1 MNSLPFS
8 GIVLNSLDYLNSL
21 NSLKMI
27 LENKTAIIT
36 GATRGIGHAIAI
48 RFAKEGC
55 NVAFCGRTRNAAM
68 ESVEAELNAIYSDL
82 QPPTSD
88 LKAKGYVCDVADYQQ
103 AQDFVKE
110 VLADFGQVDILV
122 NNAGITADSAVKRMT
137 EEQFD
142 RVIDVNLKSVF
153 CMTKAIQ
160 PSMWKQGHGAIVNI
174 GSVVGIAG
182 NYNQANY
189 AASKAGIIGFSKS
202 CAKEFAA
209 RNIRVNVVCPG
220 FIETEMTAEVP
231 KELMDT
237 WCSRIPMKRPGTADE
252 VAQACVFLASDMC
265 PYITS
270 VVLPV
275 CGGMEDA

>member
-1 MNSLPFS
+1 ML
-8 GIVLNSLDYLNSL
+8 
-21 NSLKMI
+21 
-27 LENKTAIIT
+27 LENKTAIVT

-55 NVAFCGRTRNAAM
+55 NVAFCGRTRNDKMVA
-68 ESVEAELNAIYSDL
+68 VEQELLAL
-82 QPPTSD
+82 GV
-88 LKAKGYVCDVADYQQ
+88 KAKGYAADVADFASTQ
-103 AQDFVKE
+103 ALVKE
-110 VLADFGQVDILV
+110 VLADFGNVDILI
-122 NNAGITADSAVKRMT
+122 NNAGITDDAAVKRMT

-142 RVIDVNLKSVF
+142 HVIGTNLKSVF
-153 CMTKAIQ
+153 CMTKAVQ
-160 PSMWKQGHGAIVNI
+160 PAMWKQGHGSIVNI

-209 RNIRVNVVCPG
+209 RNIRVNVVAPG
-220 FIETEMTAEVP
+220 FVQTEMTADIP

-237 WCSRIPMKRPGTADE
+237 WCSRIPMKRPGTPDE
-252 VAQACVFLASDMC
+252 VANCCVFLASDMSS
-265 PYITS
+265 YITS
-270 VVLPV
+270 VVLPM

>member
-1 MNSLPFS
+1 
-8 GIVLNSLDYLNSL
+8 
-21 NSLKMI
+21 
-27 LENKTAIIT
+27 
-36 GATRGIGHAIAI
+36 
-48 RFAKEGC
+48 
-55 NVAFCGRTRNAAM
+55 M
-68 ESVEAELNAIYSDL
+68 EAVEQELNAIFEIQNSKFKIK
-82 QPPTSD
+82 S
-88 LKAKGYVCDVADYQQ
+88 KGYAADVADYASAQ
-103 AQDFVKE
+103 AFVKE
-110 VLADFGQVDILV
+110 VLADFGSVDILV
-122 NNAGITADSAVKRMT
+122 NNAGITDDAALKRMS

-142 RVIDVNLKSVF
+142 RVLHTNLKSVF

-160 PSMWKQGHGAIVNI
+160 PVMWKQGHGSIVNI

-209 RNIRVNVVCPG
+209 RNIRVNVVAPG
-220 FIETEMTAEVP
+220 FVQTEMTADIP

-237 WCSRIPMKRPGTADE
+237 WCSRIPMKRPGTPDE
-252 VAQACVFLASDMC
+252 VANACLFLASDMC

-270 VVLPV
+270 VVLPI

>member
-1 MNSLPFS
+1 ML
-8 GIVLNSLDYLNSL
+8 
-21 NSLKMI
+21 
-27 LENKTAIIT
+27 LENKTAIVT
-36 GATRGIGHAIAI
+36 GATRGIGHSIAI

-55 NVAFCGRTRNAAM
+55 NVAFCGRTRNDKMVAVEEEIAALG
-68 ESVEAELNAIYSDL
+68 V
-82 QPPTSD
+82 
-88 LKAKGYVCDVADYQQ
+88 KAKGYVCNVADYASAQ
-103 AQDFVKE
+103 AFVKE
-110 VLADFGQVDILV
+110 VLADFGSVDILV
-122 NNAGITADSAVKRMT
+122 NNAGITDDAAVKRMS

-142 RVIDVNLKSVF
+142 RVVGTNLKSVF

-160 PSMWKQGHGAIVNI
+160 PSMWRQGHGSIVNI

-209 RNIRVNVVCPG
+209 RNIRVNVLCPG

-231 KELMDT
+231 KELMDP
-237 WCSRIPMKRPGTADE
+237 WCSRIPMKRAGTPDE
-252 VAQACVFLASDMC
+252 VAQCCVFLASDMSS
-265 PYITS
+265 YITS
-270 VVLPV
+270 VVLPM

>member
-1 MNSLPFS
+1 
-8 GIVLNSLDYLNSL
+8 
-21 NSLKMI
+21 MI
-27 LENKTAIIT
+27 LQNKTAIVT
-36 GATRGIGHAIAI
+36 GATRGIGHAIAV

-55 NVAFCGRTRNAAM
+55 DVAFCGRTRNDKMIA
-68 ESVEAELNAIYSDL
+68 VEQELSAL
-82 QPPTSD
+82 GV
-88 LKAKGYVCDVADYQQ
+88 KAKGYAADVAEYEQ
-103 AQDFVKE
+103 AQAFVKD
-110 VLADFGQVDILV
+110 VLADFGKVDILV
-122 NNAGITADSAVKRMT
+122 NNAGITDDSAVKRMT

-142 RVIDVNLKSVF
+142 RVMHTNLKSVF

-160 PSMWKQGHGAIVNI
+160 PAMWRQGHGAIVNM

-189 AASKAGIIGFSKS
+189 AASKAAIIGFSKS

-209 RNIRVNVVCPG
+209 RNIRVNVVAPG
-220 FIETEMTAEVP
+220 FVQTEMTADIP

-237 WCSRIPMKRPGTADE
+237 WCSRIPMKRPGTVDE

>member
-1 MNSLPFS
+1 ML
-8 GIVLNSLDYLNSL
+8 
-21 NSLKMI
+21 
-27 LENKTAIIT
+27 LENKTAIVT
-36 GATRGIGHAIAI
+36 GATRGIGHAIAV

-55 NVAFCGRTRNAAM
+55 NVAFCGRTRNDKMVA
-68 ESVEAELNAIYSDL
+68 VEQELNDL
-82 QPPTSD
+82 GV
-88 LKAKGYVCDVADYQQ
+88 KAKGYACDVADYASAQ
-103 AQDFVKE
+103 AFVKE
-110 VLADFGQVDILV
+110 VLADFGSVDILV
-122 NNAGITADSAVKRMT
+122 NNAGITDDSAMKRMT

-142 RVIDVNLKSVF
+142 HVVGVNLKSVF

-160 PSMWKQGHGAIVNI
+160 LSMWKQGHGSIINI

-237 WCSRIPMKRPGTADE
+237 WCSRIPMKRPGTPDE

-270 VVLPV
+270 HVMPI

>member
-1 MNSLPFS
+1 
-8 GIVLNSLDYLNSL
+8 
-21 NSLKMI
+21 MI
-27 LENKTAIIT
+27 LQGKTAIVT
-36 GATRGIGHAIAI
+36 GATRGIGRAIAI

-55 NVAFCGRTRNAAM
+55 NVAFCGRTYNAAM
-68 ESVEAELNAIYSDL
+68 EAVEKEQNDIYAELQLPNAE
-82 QPPTSD
+82 
-88 LKAKGYVCDVADYQQ
+88 LKAKGYAVDVADYASAQ
-103 AQDFVKE
+103 AFVKD
-110 VLADFGQVDILV
+110 VLADFGHLDILI
-122 NNAGITADSAVKRMT
+122 NNAGITDDAAVKRMT

-142 RVIDVNLKSVF
+142 RVMHTNLGSVF
-153 CMTKAIQ
+153 CMTKAVQ
-160 PSMWKQGHGAIVNI
+160 PVLWRQGRGSIVNI

-220 FIETEMTAEVP
+220 FIETEMTSQVP

-237 WCSRIPMKRPGTADE
+237 WCSRIPMKRPGTTDE
-252 VAQACVFLASDMC
+252 VAQACVFFASDMC

>member
-1 MNSLPFS
+1 ML
-8 GIVLNSLDYLNSL
+8 
-21 NSLKMI
+21 
-27 LENKTAIIT
+27 LENKTAIVT

-68 ESVEAELNAIYSDL
+68 ESVEQELNNIYSEL
-82 QPPTSD
+82 RIPNSE
-88 LKAKGYVCDVADYQQ
+88 LKAKGYACDVADYQS
-103 AQDFVKE
+103 AQTFVKE
-110 VLADFGQVDILV
+110 VLADFGSVDILV
-122 NNAGITADSAVKRMT
+122 NNAGITNDAAVKRMT

-142 RVIDVNLKSVF
+142 HVVGVNLKSVF

-160 PSMWKQGHGAIVNI
+160 PAMWKQGHGSIVNI

-231 KELMDT
+231 KELLDT
-237 WCSRIPMKRPGTADE
+237 WCSRIPMKRPGTTDE

>member
-1 MNSLPFS
+1 MLLQ
-8 GIVLNSLDYLNSL
+8 G
-21 NSLKMI
+21 
-27 LENKTAIIT
+27 KTAIIT
-36 GATRGIGHAIAI
+36 GATRGIGHAIAV

-55 NVAFCGRTRNAAM
+55 DVAFCGRTRNDQM
-68 ESVEAELNAIYSDL
+68 VTVEQELTAL
-82 QPPTSD
+82 GV
-88 LKAKGYVCDVADYQQ
+88 KAKGYAYDVADYDSAQ
-103 AQDFVKE
+103 AFVKE
-110 VLADFGQVDILV
+110 ALADFGKVDILV
-122 NNAGITADSAVKRMT
+122 NNAGITDDAAVKRMT
-137 EEQFD
+137 EEQFN
-142 RVIDVNLKSVF
+142 RVMHTNLGSVF

-160 PSMWKQGHGAIVNI
+160 PSMWKQGHGSIVNI
-174 GSVVGIAG
+174 GSVVGVAG

-189 AASKAGIIGFSKS
+189 AASKAAILGFSKS

-231 KELMDT
+231 KELVNT
-237 WCSRIPMKRPGTADE
+237 WCQRIPMKRPGTTDE

-270 VVLPV
+270 VMLPV

>member
-1 MNSLPFS
+1 MLL
-8 GIVLNSLDYLNSL
+8 V
-21 NSLKMI
+21 
-27 LENKTAIIT
+27 NKTAIVT

-55 NVAFCGRTRNAAM
+55 NVAFCGRTRNDAM
-68 ESVEAELNAIYSDL
+68 IAVENELQAL
-82 QPPTSD
+82 GV
-88 LKAKGYVCDVADYQQ
+88 KAKGYAYNVADYQQ

-110 VLADFGQVDILV
+110 VLADFGRVDILI
-122 NNAGITADSAVKRMT
+122 NNAGITNDSAMKRMT

-142 RVIDVNLKSVF
+142 QVVGVNLKSVF

-160 PSMWKQGHGAIVNI
+160 PSMWKQGTGSIVNI

-220 FIETEMTAEVP
+220 FIETEMTANVP

-270 VVLPV
+270 HVMPV

>member
-1 MNSLPFS
+1 
-8 GIVLNSLDYLNSL
+8 
-21 NSLKMI
+21 MI
-27 LENKTAIIT
+27 LENKTAIVT

-55 NVAFCGRTRNAAM
+55 NVAFCGRERGDKMVA
-68 ESVEAELNAIYSDL
+68 VENELLAL
-82 QPPTSD
+82 GV
-88 LKAKGYVCDVADYQQ
+88 KAKGYAANVADYQS
-103 AQDFVKE
+103 AQDFVKA
-110 VLADFGQVDILV
+110 VLADFGKVDILV
-122 NNAGITADSAVKRMT
+122 NNAGITDDSAVKRMT

-142 RVIDVNLKSVF
+142 RVVGTNLKSVF

-160 PSMWKQGHGAIVNI
+160 PSMWKQGHGSIVNI

-209 RNIRVNVVCPG
+209 RNIRVNVLCPG
-220 FIETEMTAEVP
+220 FIETEMTADIP

-237 WCSRIPMKRPGTADE
+237 WTSRIPMKRAGTPDE
-252 VAQACVFLASDMC
+252 MAQCCVFLASDMSS
-265 PYITS
+265 YITS
-270 VVLPV
+270 VVLPM

>member
-1 MNSLPFS
+1 
-8 GIVLNSLDYLNSL
+8 
-21 NSLKMI
+21 MI
-27 LENKTAIIT
+27 LQNKTAIVT
-36 GATRGIGHAIAI
+36 GATRGIGHAIAV

-55 NVAFCGRTRNAAM
+55 DVAFCGRTCNDKMIA
-68 ESVEAELNAIYSDL
+68 VEQELSAL
-82 QPPTSD
+82 GV
-88 LKAKGYVCDVADYQQ
+88 KAKGYAADVAEYEQ
-103 AQDFVKE
+103 AQAFVKD
-110 VLADFGQVDILV
+110 VLADFGKVDILV
-122 NNAGITADSAVKRMT
+122 NNAGITDDSAVKRMT

-142 RVIDVNLKSVF
+142 RVMHTNLKSVF

-160 PSMWKQGHGAIVNI
+160 PAMWRQGHGSIVNM

-189 AASKAGIIGFSKS
+189 AASKAAIIGFSKS

-209 RNIRVNVVCPG
+209 RNIRVNVVAPG
-220 FIETEMTAEVP
+220 FVQTEMTADIP

-237 WCSRIPMKRPGTADE
+237 WCSRIPMKRPGTVDE

>member
-1 MNSLPFS
+1 ML
-8 GIVLNSLDYLNSL
+8 
-21 NSLKMI
+21 
-27 LENKTAIIT
+27 LENKTAIVT
-36 GATRGIGHAIAI
+36 GATRGIGRAIAI

-55 NVAFCGRTRNAAM
+55 NVAFCGRSRGEKMIA
-68 ESVEAELNAIYSDL
+68 VEQELTAL
-82 QPPTSD
+82 GV
-88 LKAKGYVCDVADYQQ
+88 KAKGYVADVADMEQ
-103 AQDFVKE
+103 AQAFVKE
-110 VLADFGQVDILV
+110 VLADFGRVDILV
-122 NNAGITADSAVKRMT
+122 NNAGITDDSAVKRMT
-137 EEQFD
+137 EEQMD
-142 RVIDVNLKSVF
+142 RVMHTNLGSVF

-160 PSMWKQGHGAIVNI
+160 PSMWKQGYGSIVNI

-189 AASKAGIIGFSKS
+189 AASKAAIIGFSKS

-209 RNIRVNVVCPG
+209 RNIRVNVVAPG
-220 FIETEMTAEVP
+220 FVETEMTAEVP
-231 KELMDT
+231 EELMKT
-237 WCSRIPMKRPGTADE
+237 WCQRIPMKRPGTTDE

>member
-1 MNSLPFS
+1 
-8 GIVLNSLDYLNSL
+8 
-21 NSLKMI
+21 MI
-27 LENKTAIIT
+27 LENKTAIVT
-36 GATRGIGHAIAI
+36 GATRGIGHAIAK
-48 RFAKEGC
+48 RFALEGC
-55 NVAFCGRTRNAAM
+55 NVAFCGRTRNDAM
-68 ESVEAELNAIYSDL
+68 VAVEKELNDL
-82 QPPTSD
+82 GV
-88 LKAKGYVCDVADYQQ
+88 KAKGYAYNVADYAS
-103 AQDFVKE
+103 AQSFAKE
-110 VLADFGQVDILV
+110 VLDDFGKVDILI
-122 NNAGITADSAVKRMT
+122 NNAGITDDAAVKRMT

-142 RVIDVNLKSVF
+142 HVVGVNLKSVF

-160 PSMWKQGHGAIVNI
+160 PAMWKQGHGAIVNI

-220 FIETEMTAEVP
+220 FIETEMTADVP

-237 WCSRIPMKRPGTADE
+237 WCSRIPMKRPGTTDE

-270 VVLPV
+270 VVLPI

>member
-1 MNSLPFS
+1 ML
-8 GIVLNSLDYLNSL
+8 
-21 NSLKMI
+21 
-27 LENKTAIIT
+27 LENKTAIVT

-48 RFAKEGC
+48 RFAREGA
-55 NVAFCGRTRNAAM
+55 NVAFCGRSRSEAM
-68 ESVEAELNAIYSDL
+68 VAVEAELLAL
-82 QPPTSD
+82 GV
-88 LKAKGYVCDVADYQQ
+88 KAKGYACDVADYTQ
-103 AQDFVKE
+103 AQAFVKE

-122 NNAGITADSAVKRMT
+122 NNAGITDDAAVKRMT
-137 EEQFD
+137 EAQMD
-142 RVIDVNLKSVF
+142 RVMHTNLGSVF

-160 PSMWKQGHGAIVNI
+160 PAMWRQGHGSIVNI

-189 AASKAGIIGFSKS
+189 AASKAAIIGFSKS

-220 FIETEMTAEVP
+220 FVETEMTADIP

-270 VVLPV
+270 VVLPI

>member
-1 MNSLPFS
+1 ML
-8 GIVLNSLDYLNSL
+8 
-21 NSLKMI
+21 
-27 LENKTAIIT
+27 LENKTAIVT

-55 NVAFCGRTRNAAM
+55 NVAFCGRTRNEKMVA
-68 ESVEAELNAIYSDL
+68 VEEELTAL
-82 QPPTSD
+82 GV
-88 LKAKGYVCDVADYQQ
+88 KAKGYVADVANYDSAQ
-103 AQDFVKE
+103 AFVKE
-110 VLADFGQVDILV
+110 VLADFGKVDILI
-122 NNAGITADSAVKRMT
+122 NNAGITDDSAMKRMT
-137 EEQFD
+137 EDQFD
-142 RVIDVNLKSVF
+142 RVVGTNLKSVF

-160 PSMWKQGHGAIVNI
+160 PSMWKQGHGSIVNI

-209 RNIRVNVVCPG
+209 RNIRVNVVAPG
-220 FIETEMTAEVP
+220 FVQTEMTADIP

-237 WCSRIPMKRPGTADE
+237 WCSRIPMKRPGTPDE
-252 VAQACVFLASDMC
+252 VANCCVFLASDMSS
-265 PYITS
+265 YITS
-270 VVLPV
+270 VVLPM

>member
-1 MNSLPFS
+1 
-8 GIVLNSLDYLNSL
+8 
-21 NSLKMI
+21 MI
-27 LENKTAIIT
+27 LQNKTAIVT
-36 GATRGIGHAIAI
+36 GATRGIGHAIAV

-55 NVAFCGRTRNAAM
+55 DVAFCGRTRNEKMIA
-68 ESVEAELNAIYSDL
+68 VEQELSAL
-82 QPPTSD
+82 GV
-88 LKAKGYVCDVADYQQ
+88 KAKGYAADVADYNSAQ
-103 AQDFVKE
+103 AFVKE
-110 VLADFGQVDILV
+110 VLADFGKVDILV
-122 NNAGITADSAVKRMT
+122 NNAGITDDSAVKRMT

-142 RVIDVNLKSVF
+142 RVMHTNLKSVF

-160 PSMWKQGHGAIVNI
+160 PAMWRQGHGAIVNI

-189 AASKAGIIGFSKS
+189 AASKAAIIGFSKS

-209 RNIRVNVVCPG
+209 RNIRVNVVAPG
-220 FIETEMTAEVP
+220 FVQTEMTANIP

-237 WCSRIPMKRPGTADE
+237 WCSRIPMKRPGTVDE

>member
-1 MNSLPFS
+1 MLL
-8 GIVLNSLDYLNSL
+8 V
-21 NSLKMI
+21 
-27 LENKTAIIT
+27 NKTAIVT
-36 GATRGIGHAIAI
+36 GATRGIGHAIAV

-55 NVAFCGRTRNAAM
+55 NVAFCGRSRNDAM
-68 ESVEAELNAIYSDL
+68 IAVENELQAL
-82 QPPTSD
+82 GV
-88 LKAKGYVCDVADYQQ
+88 KAKGYACDVADYQQ
-103 AQDFVKE
+103 AQAFVKE
-110 VLADFGQVDILV
+110 VLADFGSVDILV
-122 NNAGITADSAVKRMT
+122 NNAGITDDAAMKRMT

-142 RVIDVNLKSVF
+142 HVVGINLKSVF

-160 PSMWKQGHGAIVNI
+160 PPMWKQGHGSIVNI

-270 VVLPV
+270 HVMPI

>member
-1 MNSLPFS
+1 
-8 GIVLNSLDYLNSL
+8 
-21 NSLKMI
+21 MI
-27 LENKTAIIT
+27 LQNKTAIVT
-36 GATRGIGHAIAI
+36 GATRGIGHAIAVQ
-48 RFAKEGC
+48 FAKEGC
-55 NVAFCGRTRNAAM
+55 DVAFCGRTRNEKMIA
-68 ESVEAELNAIYSDL
+68 VEQELSAL
-82 QPPTSD
+82 GV
-88 LKAKGYVCDVADYQQ
+88 KAKGYAADVADYDSAQ
-103 AQDFVKE
+103 AFVKE
-110 VLADFGQVDILV
+110 VLADFGKVDILV
-122 NNAGITADSAVKRMT
+122 NNAGITDDSAVKRMT

-142 RVIDVNLKSVF
+142 RVMHTNLKSVF

-160 PSMWKQGHGAIVNI
+160 PAMWRQGHGAIVNI

-189 AASKAGIIGFSKS
+189 AASKAAIIGFSKS

-209 RNIRVNVVCPG
+209 RNIRVNVVAPG
-220 FIETEMTAEVP
+220 FVQTEMTADIP

-237 WCSRIPMKRPGTADE
+237 WCSRIPMKRPGTVDE

>member
-1 MNSLPFS
+1 ML
-8 GIVLNSLDYLNSL
+8 
-21 NSLKMI
+21 
-27 LENKTAIIT
+27 LENKTAIVT

-55 NVAFCGRTRNAAM
+55 NVAFCGRTRNDKIVA
-68 ESVEAELNAIYSDL
+68 VEQELNAL
-82 QPPTSD
+82 GV
-88 LKAKGYVCDVADYQQ
+88 KAKGYAYDVADYASAQ
-103 AQDFVKE
+103 AFVKE
-110 VLADFGQVDILV
+110 VLADFGSVDILV
-122 NNAGITADSAVKRMT
+122 NNAGITDDAAVKRMT

-142 RVIDVNLKSVF
+142 RVMHTNLGSVF

-160 PSMWKQGHGAIVNI
+160 PVMWKQGHGSIVNI

-189 AASKAGIIGFSKS
+189 AASKAAIIGFSKS

-209 RNIRVNVVCPG
+209 RNIRVNVVAPG
-220 FIETEMTAEVP
+220 FVQTEMTADIP

-237 WCSRIPMKRPGTADE
+237 WCSRIPMKRAGTTDE

-270 VVLPV
+270 VVLPI

>member
-1 MNSLPFS
+1 
-8 GIVLNSLDYLNSL
+8 
-21 NSLKMI
+21 MI

-36 GATRGIGHAIAI
+36 GATRGIGHAIAV

-55 NVAFCGRTRNAAM
+55 NVAFCGRTRNEKMIA
-68 ESVEAELNAIYSDL
+68 VEQELLAL
-82 QPPTSD
+82 GV
-88 LKAKGYVCDVADYQQ
+88 KAKGYACDVADYAS
-103 AQDFVKE
+103 AQNFVKE
-110 VLADFGQVDILV
+110 VLADFSKVDILV
-122 NNAGITADSAVKRMT
+122 NNAGITDDAAMKRMT

-142 RVIDVNLKSVF
+142 HVVGVNLKSVF

-160 PSMWKQGHGAIVNI
+160 PSMWKQGYGSIVNI

-220 FIETEMTAEVP
+220 FVETEMTAEVP

-270 VVLPV
+270 VVLPI

>member
-1 MNSLPFS
+1 
-8 GIVLNSLDYLNSL
+8 
-21 NSLKMI
+21 MI
-27 LENKTAIIT
+27 LQNKTAIVT
-36 GATRGIGHAIAI
+36 GATRGIGHAIAV

-55 NVAFCGRTRNAAM
+55 DVAFCGRTRNEKMIA
-68 ESVEAELNAIYSDL
+68 VEQELSAL
-82 QPPTSD
+82 GV
-88 LKAKGYVCDVADYQQ
+88 KAKGYATDVADYNSAQ
-103 AQDFVKE
+103 AFVKE
-110 VLADFGQVDILV
+110 VLADFGKVDILV
-122 NNAGITADSAVKRMT
+122 NNAGITDDSAVKRMT

-142 RVIDVNLKSVF
+142 RVMHTNLKSVF

-160 PSMWKQGHGAIVNI
+160 PAMWRQGHGSIVNI

-189 AASKAGIIGFSKS
+189 AASKAAIIGFSKS

-209 RNIRVNVVCPG
+209 RNIRVNVVAPG
-220 FIETEMTAEVP
+220 FVQTEMTADIP

-237 WCSRIPMKRPGTADE
+237 WCSRIPMKRPGTVDE

>member
-1 MNSLPFS
+1 
-8 GIVLNSLDYLNSL
+8 
-21 NSLKMI
+21 MI
-27 LENKTAIIT
+27 LQGKTAIVT
-36 GATRGIGHAIAI
+36 GATRGIGRAIAI

-55 NVAFCGRTRNAAM
+55 NVAFCGRTYNAAM
-68 ESVEAELNAIYSDL
+68 EAVEKELNDIYAELQLPNAE
-82 QPPTSD
+82 
-88 LKAKGYVCDVADYQQ
+88 LKAKGYAVDVADYASAQ
-103 AQDFVKE
+103 AFVKD
-110 VLADFGQVDILV
+110 VLADFGHLDILI
-122 NNAGITADSAVKRMT
+122 NNAGITDDAAVKRMT

-142 RVIDVNLKSVF
+142 RVMHTNLGSVF
-153 CMTKAIQ
+153 CMTKAVQ
-160 PSMWKQGHGAIVNI
+160 PVLWRQGRGSIVNI

-220 FIETEMTAEVP
+220 FIETEMTSQVP

-237 WCSRIPMKRPGTADE
+237 WCSRIPMKRPGTTDE
-252 VAQACVFLASDMC
+252 VAQACVFFASDMC

>member
-1 MNSLPFS
+1 MLLQ
-8 GIVLNSLDYLNSL
+8 G
-21 NSLKMI
+21 
-27 LENKTAIIT
+27 KTAIIT
-36 GATRGIGHAIAI
+36 GATRGIGHAIAV

-55 NVAFCGRTRNAAM
+55 DVAFCGRTRNDQMVA
-68 ESVEAELNAIYSDL
+68 VEQELTAL
-82 QPPTSD
+82 GV
-88 LKAKGYVCDVADYQQ
+88 KAKGYAYDVADYDSAQ
-103 AQDFVKE
+103 AFVKE
-110 VLADFGQVDILV
+110 ALADFGKVDILV
-122 NNAGITADSAVKRMT
+122 NNAGITDDAAVKRMT
-137 EEQFD
+137 KEQFN
-142 RVIDVNLKSVF
+142 RVMHTNLGSVF

-160 PSMWKQGHGAIVNI
+160 PSMWKQGHGSIVNI
-174 GSVVGIAG
+174 GSVVGVAG

-189 AASKAGIIGFSKS
+189 AASKAAILGFSKS

-231 KELMDT
+231 KELMNT
-237 WCSRIPMKRPGTADE
+237 WCQRIPMKRPGTTDE

-270 VVLPV
+270 VMLPV